1 MIFDKITPEKLDSW
15 SKDHSRRAQE
25 ILPELVA
32 RLVLSSSN
40 KIKNFHFPYGKG
52 IQYPGYDGYLVVD
65 EATNFFPAGTSV
77 FEFGTNGDIQGKFDE
92 DIKKRSENS
101 DGLDIEKTA
110 FIFVSSK
117 IWNHRT
123 SIPKKITC
131 TAKLYNWKEIKIID
145 AQTLCMWIDNH
156 PGVSVWLMEIMNC
169 NIHGVSTAEKFWD
182 EKIGNTSPNLT
193 YQFFINNRDAEVKK
207 IEKWISTNGRGF
219 FFIKAE
225 SAMEAT
231 FFLIAA
237 MNSFDIDVLQ
247 KVILVS
253 DSKTWGKVIS
263 MQNKDII
270 LVPTFSVDE
279 NISCPDYVNAIIPI
293 SKFIPL
299 ANVSD
304 KFEGVEI
311 YRFKHDQFQKSLLEL
326 GVSSDIIFSLE
337 KETKRCFLPLY
348 RNLST
353 NPIIK
358 QPGWLSTLGSEVEYL
373 IPLML
378 LNYINIDS
386 KGDLTILEMLTN
398 VSNEKFLS
406 KLDDWTRIEDF
417 PVVNTGKVYRVVSI
431 QDMWLFLGDKIKRKD
446 IENLREV
453 IMLIFS
459 ETIPKYDLPKEQRL
473 MANIIGK
480 QDRYSK
486 QLIEGLL
493 ISLIFLKERDTKFLE
508 TSIGSTDT
516 FVTVLLRD
524 VMNNV
529 ITEKQWLSIAEFF
542 PLITEASPKTMID
555 ILKKEMNNLK
565 SEFWELFK
573 VGENNSIFSGNV
585 YHHIIWGIERLVW
598 IEEYAVDAILILTRL
613 AHKKLPLPSGNTPDS
628 SLNQVFYFFF
638 PQTALNKDDLTRL
651 LGKIIREYPQ
661 VGLKL
666 VENMISSREHSFVLT
681 ISKPEWIEFN
691 DPSEVRS
698 LTYAEIKDYRDK
710 IVAVFFNNVKVG
722 KDTNAL
728 KVIFENLDFFY
739 HDYES
744 TIKNLVKENING
756 IPDKQRAILA
766 TCIRKTIFKNKKYS
780 DAKWLLPIEIIKF
793 LEEIL
798 PEVEPSGVLKY
809 LYLCEYSPPIN
820 NPIPYSNKID
830 FDMEKDDKSI
840 HAEREIAISKIFSD
854 GGIGAIIEYCKYI
867 EDASGFSRIISEVVL
882 AGKFDVDFLLKISRF
897 NLNLFRGIIYS
908 LNKDGLEL
916 MFETLK
922 RAENI
927 EWKQEAEIL
936 SQAAPNMIL
945 WVELESK
952 RKDILEYY
960 WRKSPIVSVSH
971 FDEQEAKY
979 YLLKLVEHG
988 RVIEAI
994 NSSAYSTYNNYET
1007 LLFLLVSLRIYLSD
1021 EKRTTYLDV
1030 KTIVPNN
1037 IQNIFHKIS
1046 QNKYKDIEIIGALEL
1061 YFNDILSYDFYPQC
1075 INEWIGREPEVY
1087 VQIIENAYSNNTAG
1101 EKNRSSFYRMLNK
1114 ITTIPGCNKENID
1127 KDTFNNWVKNVVS
1140 VAQEKMYVKE
1150 TLWSLGTL
1158 LSYSPNGDDDIF
1170 PHQVI
1175 RDFFEENMH
1184 DSNISEFLVPN
1195 FITGKIN
1202 QQGMVANWGS
1212 VEAAEENIANKYN
1225 CDANTIRIDF
1235 PETASILRRL
1245 RDHYNWSS
1253 KNLRDTDE
1261 WYFD

>member
-15 SKDHSRRAQE
+15 SKDNSRRAQE

-65 EATNFFPAGTSV
+65 EATNFFPIGTSV

-110 FIFVSSK
+110 LIFVSSK

-123 SIPKKITC
+123 SIQKKITC

-145 AQTLCMWIDNH
+145 AQTLCMWVDNH
-156 PGVSVWLMEIMNC
+156 PGVSVWLMETMNGS
-169 NIHGVSTAEKFWD
+169 IHGVSTAEKFWN
-182 EKIGNTSPNLT
+182 EKIGNTSPTLT

-207 IEKWISTNGRGF
+207 IEKWISKNSRGF

-225 SAMEAT
+225 SAIEAT

-237 MNSFDIDVLQ
+237 MNSFDIDILH

-253 DSKTWGKVIS
+253 DSKTWDKVIS

-279 NISCPDYVNAIIPI
+279 NISCPDYVNAILPI
-293 SKFIPL
+293 SKFTPL
-299 ANVSD
+299 AKVSD
-304 KFEGVEI
+304 KFDGVEI

-326 GVSSDIIFSLE
+326 GVSSDAIFSLE

-358 QPGWLSTLGSEVEYL
+358 QPGWLSTLGGEIDYL

-378 LNYINIDS
+378 LNYINIES
-386 KGDLTILEMLTN
+386 KGDLTILKMLTDLSSEN
-398 VSNEKFLS
+398 FLS

-417 PVVNTGKVYRVVSI
+417 PVVNAGKVYRVVSI

-446 IENLREV
+446 IENLQKV

-459 ETIPKYDLPKEQRL
+459 ETIPKYDLPKEQRY
-473 MANIIGK
+473 MANIIDK
-480 QDRYSK
+480 KDRYSK
-486 QLIEGLL
+486 QLIEGLI
-493 ISLIFLKERDTKFLE
+493 ISLIFLKERDSKFLE
-508 TSIGSTDT
+508 TSIGSTDA

-524 VMNNV
+524 VINNV
-529 ITEKQWLSIAEFF
+529 MTEKQWLSIAEFF
-542 PLITEASPKTMID
+542 PLITEASPETIID
-555 ILKKEMNNLK
+555 RMKKEMNNSE

-573 VGENNSIFSGNV
+573 VGGSNSIFSGDV
-585 YHHIIWGIERLVW
+585 YHHILWGIERLVW

-628 SLNQVFYFFF
+628 SLNQVFYFYF
-638 PQTALNKDDLTRL
+638 PQTALNKDELIRL

-666 VENMISSREHSFVLT
+666 VENMSGSRNHALLT
-681 ISKPEWIEFN
+681 MSKPQWIEFN
-691 DPSEVRS
+691 DPYEVRS
-698 LTYAEIKDYRDK
+698 LTNAVIRDYRDK
-710 IVAVFFNNVKVG
+710 IVKVFFKNVKVG
-722 KDTNAL
+722 KDSTVL
-728 KVIFENLDFFY
+728 KIIFENLDFFY
-739 HDYES
+739 YDNES
-744 TIKNLVKENING
+744 TIKNLVKENIDE
-756 IPDKQRAILA
+756 IPNEQRAILA
-766 TCIRKTIFKNKKYS
+766 TCIRKTIFKNKKYI
-780 DAKWLLPIEIIKF
+780 DAEWLLPTEVIKF

-798 PEVEPSGVLKY
+798 TEVEPSGVLKF

-820 NPIPYSNKID
+820 NPIPYSNTTD
-830 FDMEKDDKSI
+830 FDMEKEDKSI
-840 HAEREIAISKIFSD
+840 HAEREIAISEIFRS
-854 GGIGAIIEYCKYI
+854 GGIDVILDYCKYI
-867 EDASGFSRIISEVVL
+867 EDYFGFSRIIAEKVL
-882 AGKFDVDFLLKISRF
+882 AGKFDIDFLLKISRF

-908 LNKDGLEL
+908 LNKNGLEL

-927 EWKQEAEIL
+927 EWEQEAEIL
-936 SQAAPNMIL
+936 SQAAPSMIL

-971 FDEQEAKY
+971 FDEQEADY
-979 YLLKLVEHG
+979 YLSKLIEHS

-994 NSSAYSTYNNYET
+994 NSIAYSTYNNYEM
-1007 LLFLLVSLRIYLSD
+1007 LLFLLLSLKLYLED
-1021 EKRTTYLDV
+1021 EKNIAQLDYNTV
-1030 KTIVPNN
+1030 VPHN
-1037 IQNIFHKIS
+1037 IQNIFKKIN
-1046 QNKYKDIEIIGALEL
+1046 QNKNKDVEIIGALEL
-1061 YFNDILSYDFYPQC
+1061 YFNDILSYDFFPQC

-1087 VQIIENAYSNNTAG
+1087 VQIIEHASSNNMAG
-1101 EKNRSSFYRMLNK
+1101 EKNRVSFYRMLNK

-1127 KDTFNNWVKNVVS
+1127 KETFDNWVKNVVS
-1140 VAQEKMYVKE
+1140 VAQRKMNVKE
-1150 TLWSLGTL
+1150 TYCSLGTL

-1184 DSNISEFLVPN
+1184 DSKISEFLVPN

-1212 VEAAEENIANKYN
+1212 VEAAEENMANKYN
-1225 CDANTIRIDF
+1225 CDANTIRIDY

-1245 RDHYNWSS
+1245 RDHYTWSS
-1253 KNLRDTDE
+1253 KNLMDTDE